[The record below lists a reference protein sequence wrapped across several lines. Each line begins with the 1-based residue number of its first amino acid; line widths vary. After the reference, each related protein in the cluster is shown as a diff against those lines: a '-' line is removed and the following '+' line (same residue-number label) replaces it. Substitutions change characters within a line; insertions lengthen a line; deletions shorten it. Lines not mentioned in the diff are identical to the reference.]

1 MEEIGRRIQIW
12 LCKELDLTWDQ
23 ATSLRQEYLRDY
35 GTTMGGLLAQHDIE
49 IKDFLSFVH
58 AIPIA
63 EYLGPDPALREM
75 LARIPLRKV
84 VYTNATSSH
93 ARRVLSTLG
102 VLEQFEEIIGIE
114 EVGLHNKF
122 NQEAYA
128 RMLVLLDAAGKEC
141 IMVEDSPR
149 NLPPAKALGMITI
162 LVRGQ
167 QGDTPRDGAENAID
181 FIVEDVLEVEAVVDR
196 VLAGS
201 EHAPC
206 PDQ

>member
-1 MEEIGRRIQIW
+1 MEEIGRRIQMW
-12 LCKELDLTWDQ
+12 LCRELNLTWER
-23 ATSLRQEYLRDY
+23 ATSLRQEYRRDY
-35 GTTMGGLLAQHDIE
+35 GTTMGGLMARHDID

-58 AIPIA
+58 AIPIG

-93 ARRVLSTLG
+93 ARRVLSTLK

-128 RMLVLLDAAGKEC
+128 RMLVLLDAAGREC

-149 NLPPAKALGMITI
+149 NLPPAKALGMITV
-162 LVRGQ
+162 LVREQ
-167 QGDTPRDGAENAID
+167 QGSAPRDGAENAID
-181 FIVEDVLEVEAVVDR
+181 FVVEDVLEVERVVDR

-201 EHAPC
+201 EQTASL
-206 PDQ
+206 DQ